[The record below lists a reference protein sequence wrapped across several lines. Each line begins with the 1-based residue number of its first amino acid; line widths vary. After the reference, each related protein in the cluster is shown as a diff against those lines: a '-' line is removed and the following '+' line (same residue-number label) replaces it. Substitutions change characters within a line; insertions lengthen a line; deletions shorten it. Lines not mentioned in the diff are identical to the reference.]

1 MRRTISMYEAKYQKY
16 ITNSNSR
23 FSEPEEILAHA
34 RPLTN
39 TFGKT
44 ASGIPLYYSSDET
57 LYVDNE
63 DNHTLVVGPTGCKKS
78 RVTVFTTLAT
88 IINAGESAVVNDP
101 KGEIYRKTVWLAK
114 KKGAKITVLNF
125 RKPLYSDSWNPL
137 AEAYILHKLG
147 KTDEAIQCVNDFVE
161 SVVEPAIQCTNDRYW
176 GDTVKQFLTGV
187 ILTYMDSVPP
197 EYFNITNIM
206 QLCLEENSRYLKDIL
221 LNMDHTTTAA
231 FGLHSVL
238 DLEAEKTKSCVYST
252 LMAVMQPFTQNSGL
266 MKMLSG
272 DVVDFQSLSK
282 KQSVIYLIYPDE
294 KNNLSFLVNLFLTQC
309 YETLVRTA
317 FECEGDRLPLRVNFL
332 LDEFS
337 NLTPISNFDNRISEA
352 RSKNIRYFLFIQ
364 SFCQLKQKYK
374 NNAET
379 IISNCNNWICFSST
393 EMEFLEKISR
403 ICGNEVDYNGNE
415 HPLLS
420 PFDMQHFQKTD
431 ESVEVLII
439 KRGLYPFVTALP
451 DYEYLS
457 LFNNCKEESVNVIN
471 SNTNAKYI
479 TFEEWIREMTFGKFR
494 FPFPKNKTS

>member
-1 MRRTISMYEAKYQKY
+1 
-16 ITNSNSR
+16 
-23 FSEPEEILAHA
+23 
-34 RPLTN
+34 
-39 TFGKT
+39 
-44 ASGIPLYYSSDET
+44 
-57 LYVDNE
+57 
-63 DNHTLVVGPTGCKKS
+63 
-78 RVTVFTTLAT
+78 
-88 IINAGESAVVNDP
+88 
-101 KGEIYRKTVWLAK
+101 
-114 KKGAKITVLNF
+114 
-125 RKPLYSDSWNPL
+125 
-137 AEAYILHKLG
+137 
-147 KTDEAIQCVNDFVE
+147 
-161 SVVEPAIQCTNDRYW
+161 
-176 GDTVKQFLTGV
+176 
-187 ILTYMDSVPP
+187 
-197 EYFNITNIM
+197 
-206 QLCLEENSRYLKDIL
+206 
-221 LNMDHTTTAA
+221 
-231 FGLHSVL
+231 
-238 DLEAEKTKSCVYST
+238 
-252 LMAVMQPFTQNSGL
+252 MAVMQPFTQNSGL

-294 KNNLSFLVNLFLTQC
+294 KNNLNFLVNLFLTQC

-364 SFCQLKQKYK
+364 SFCQLKQKYE

-393 EMEFLEKISR
+393 EMDFLEKISR

-471 SNTNAKYI
+471 SNANAKYI
-479 TFEEWIREMTFGKFR
+479 TFEEWIREMSFGKFKC
-494 FPFPKNKTS
+494 PFQKDKAL